1 MASVF
6 KGHEDKHSPS
16 FKVFQSF
23 SEGALATEISNKQY
37 GWYNGNTVLLLG
49 EMYYDGQ
56 IIKMKAPMQVGIY
69 RYETKNGDMKTVPVI
84 KQILTEKVIEQ
95 KDTGR
100 KARRRAKKANVN
112 EEEWNS
118 KILYKMRKVV
128 AMSNDFSVNSPIKN
142 QDSPFDQQHL
152 WTLIYKNYNSL
163 CQNDINKCIDKIGKI
178 LG

>member
-1 MASVF
+1 MNKFIYYTIKTLLALFFMTTSFVA
-6 KGHEDKHSPS
+6 KAQIRYLETPVLYEDKHSTS

-112 EEEWNS
+112 EEE
-118 KILYKMRKVV
+118 
-128 AMSNDFSVNSPIKN
+128 
-142 QDSPFDQQHL
+142 
-152 WTLIYKNYNSL
+152 
-163 CQNDINKCIDKIGKI
+163 
-178 LG
+178 